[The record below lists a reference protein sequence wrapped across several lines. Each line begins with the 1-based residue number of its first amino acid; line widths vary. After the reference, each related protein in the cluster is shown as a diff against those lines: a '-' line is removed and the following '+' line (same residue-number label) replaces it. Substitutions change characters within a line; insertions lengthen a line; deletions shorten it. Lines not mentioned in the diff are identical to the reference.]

1 MIWFHSQLNWNRVSF
16 HNCINWIEGECLLFL
31 NITRINCSVKDQVDP
46 FHIKCFIWFPSDF
59 NSSNISMI
67 SIQILNWNSIDINVF
82 CDSWINWM
90 SYRLFFPDSQ
100 WNYVLEYHSKSIVL
114 LKTSWVTFQT
124 TFPSDFNFHNSS
136 MIPTLIFSVLRI
148 QLIWFHIE
156 LFLNIISNQL
166 FFWIPNEFHSIPIYE
181 WFLYTSFSIKI
192 LLVWFPM
199 ELFLNTSIVLLKPKW
214 IPFHHINCLLMTLQ
228 VNWSY

>member
-1 MIWFHSQLNWNRVSF
+1 
-16 HNCINWIEGECLLFL
+16 
-31 NITRINCSVKDQVDP
+31 
-46 FHIKCFIWFPSDF
+46 
-59 NSSNISMI
+59 MI

-90 SYRLFFPDSQ
+90 SYRLFVPDSQ
-100 WNYVLEYHSKSIVL
+100 WNYVLEYHSTSIVL

-199 ELFLNTSIVLLKPKW
+199 ELFLNTSIVLLKPTW
-214 IPFHHINCLLMTLQ
+214 IPFHHINCLLMSLQ
-228 VNWSY
+228 VNWSYLMSIK